1 MELADF
7 VAKFEGFKVDA
18 YQDSVG
24 VWTIG
29 YGNTFNPLTKE
40 PVKKGDKIS
49 RNTAKSW
56 LDTELAVVKSQVMSV
71 VKVLINAN
79 QLNALTSFTYNVG
92 IGNLKKST
100 LLKLLNAGAP
110 KEQVSKEFLKWNK
123 AGGQVLKGLT
133 IRRQAEANLFL
144 S

>member
-7 VAKFEGFKVDA
+7 VAKFEGFRVDA

-24 VWTIG
+24 VWTVG
-29 YGNTFNPLTKE
+29 FGNTFNPLTKE
-40 PVKKGDKIS
+40 KVKKGDKIS
-49 RNTAKSW
+49 KNTAKSW

-110 KEQVSKEFLKWNK
+110 KEQVAREFIKWNK

-133 IRRQAEANLFL
+133 IRRQAEADLFL

>member
-7 VAKFEGFKVDA
+7 VAKFEGFRLNA

-40 PVKKGDKIS
+40 EVKQGDKIS

-110 KEQVSKEFLKWNK
+110 KEQVAKEFLKWNK

-133 IRRQAEANLFL
+133 IRRQAEADLFL

>member
-7 VAKFEGFKVDA
+7 VSNFEGFSVDA
-18 YQDSVG
+18 YQDSAQI
-24 VWTIG
+24 WTIG
-29 YGNTFNPLTKE
+29 YGSTFNPLTKE
-40 PVKKGDKIS
+40 KVKKGDKIS
-49 RNTAKSW
+49 KNTAKSW
-56 LDTELAVVKSQVMSV
+56 LDTELSVVKSQVMSV

-92 IGNLKKST
+92 IGNFKKST

-110 KEQVSKEFLKWNK
+110 KEQVAAEFIKWNK
-123 AGGQVLKGLT
+123 AGGKVLKGLT
-133 IRRQAEANLFL
+133 IRRQAEKDLFL